1 MDNNTRKIV
10 EDFLSSLDN
19 RDYIS
24 PKDLPG
30 IDLYMDQ
37 VTTYMDNHLKSFK
50 RYEEDKV
57 LTKTMI
63 NNYAKNNL
71 LPPPIKKKYSKEH
84 MLLLTFIYHFKG
96 LLSISDIQ
104 KLLQPI
110 TQHYYRDS
118 ETFDGSISLEEVYME
133 IFSQE
138 HVQSDSLKDNLFQN
152 LEVSQNSF
160 AELPEGE
167 QDFLQTFTFI
177 CCLCYDVCLKKQLI
191 ERLIDAMPEEPKKG
205 SDKTAKASEKVA
217 KSNEKAAKAK
227 DKMAESNEKSSKTK
241 DSTVQ
246 SNKKSSKEKNN
257 AIEANDDSATES
269 NE

>member
-1 MDNNTRKIV
+1 MDNNTRKII

-24 PKDLPG
+24 PKELPG

-37 VTTYMDNHLKSFK
+37 VTTYMDSHLKSFK

-96 LLSISDIQ
+96 LLSINDIQ

-152 LEVSQNSF
+152 LEVSENSF
-160 AELPEGE
+160 AELPEEE

-191 ERLIDAMPEEPKKG
+191 ERLIDAMPEESKKG
-205 SDKTAKASEKVA
+205 SDKAAKTSEKTA
-217 KSNEKAAKAK
+217 KSNEKVEKAK
-227 DKMAESNEKSSKTK
+227 DKMAESNERPTK
-241 DSTVQ
+241 AKDNT
-246 SNKKSSKEKNN
+246 
-257 AIEANDDSATES
+257 IEANDDSATES